1 MTEEIV
7 DKVIS
12 LLKMTNKT
20 QDEIASLIGIH
31 SYTVGEINRGYNSWC
46 PSNLSYPIRK
56 PIKSS
61 TYQNILNLEK
71 VKQIVYDLIYTNET
85 IENIGKKYGVS
96 KNTVGDI
103 SRGISWKEI
112 TLNFICPIRKNKLIN
127 QEKYESLYGIV

>member
-1 MTEEIV
+1 MTKEIV

-31 SYTVGEINRGYNSWC
+31 SYTVG
-46 PSNLSYPIRK
+46 
-56 PIKSS
+56 
-61 TYQNILNLEK
+61 
-71 VKQIVYDLIYTNET
+71 
-85 IENIGKKYGVS
+85 
-96 KNTVGDI
+96 DI

-127 QEKYESLYGIV
+127 QERYESLYGIV